1 MIWNKKLMQSKRKP
15 SPILGALA
23 AIAVLAL
30 LLVIYM
36 VSKPVPMAGTKSITI
51 DVIYE
56 DQTGESY
63 QISTETQF
71 LKEALDEIPEITI
84 GGSTTEEFGLMLDT
98 VNDVRADYQLDGAYW
113 AILLD
118 NEPCNYGVSM
128 QPIKDGEHYTI
139 AYTPAK

>member
-84 GGSTTEEFGLMLDT
+84 GGSALCWILSMMYALIISWMVLTGL
-98 VNDVRADYQLDGAYW
+98 YF
-113 AILLD
+113 
-118 NEPCNYGVSM
+118 
-128 QPIKDGEHYTI
+128 
-139 AYTPAK
+139 